1 VSAAE
6 ISSIQQVAKPIPGPG
21 ALTGDWRRFF
31 NLTWTLSVLDFRM
44 KFFGSV
50 LGYLWQLMKPIL
62 LFGVMLF
69 VFTKAVRLGTSVY
82 QYPVVLL
89 SGIVM
94 FTFFAESTG
103 SAVSSV
109 VDREGIVR
117 KIHFPR
123 LVIPLSVVL
132 TAYFNFVLNFAAVVI
147 FMLARG
153 VEVRWTWLEIIP
165 LILFLGAFSTGL
177 AMILSSLYVR
187 FRDVRPIWEVA
198 LQAIFYGSAIFYP
211 IENIPSVRLQHLIMC
226 NPLAAVVQQVRHAV
240 IDPHAPTAGQAIGGD
255 VRLLIPL
262 ALVVILAVG
271 GFWWFNRE
279 APRIAEE
286 L

>member
-1 VSAAE
+1 M
-6 ISSIQQVAKPIPGPG
+6 KPIPGPS
-21 ALTGDWRRFF
+21 ALAGSWRRFLH
-31 NLTWTLSVLDFRM
+31 LTWTLSVLDFRL
-44 KFFGSV
+44 KFFGSA
-50 LGYLWQLMKPIL
+50 LGYVWQLMKPL
-62 LFGVMLF
+62 MLFGVMLF
-69 VFTKAVRLGTSVY
+69 VFTKAVKLGHGVTE
-82 QYPVVLL
+82 YPVVLL

-103 SAVSSV
+103 AAVSSV
-109 VDREGIVR
+109 VDREALVR

-123 LVIPLSVVL
+123 LVIPLAVVL
-132 TAYFNFVLNFAAVVI
+132 TAYFNLALNYSAVVI

-153 VEVRWTWLEIIP
+153 VPVRWSWLELFP
-165 LILFLGAFSTGL
+165 LVAFLGVFAAGL
-177 AMILSSLYVR
+177 SMVLSSLFVR

-226 NPLAAVVQQVRHAV
+226 NPVAAVVQQIRHAV
-240 IDPHAPTAGQAIGGD
+240 IDPGAPTAGQAIGGD
-255 VRLLIPL
+255 VRLLIPIGL
-262 ALVVILAVG
+262 TFGLLVI

>member
-1 VSAAE
+1 VSAGA
-6 ISSIQQVAKPIPGPG
+6 IPSGIKPISGPS
-21 ALTGDWRRFF
+21 ALAGDRRRFLH
-31 NLTWTLSVLDFRM
+31 LTWTLSVLDFRL
-44 KFFGSV
+44 KFFGSA
-50 LGYLWQLMKPIL
+50 LGYLWQLMKPLL

-69 VFTKAVRLGTSVY
+69 VFTKAVKLGSGVY

-89 SGIVM
+89 TGIVM
-94 FTFFAESTG
+94 FTFFSEATAA
-103 SAVSSV
+103 AVSSV
-109 VDREGIVR
+109 VDREALVR

-132 TAYFNFVLNFAAVVI
+132 TAYFNLLLNFAAVVV
-147 FMLARG
+147 FMIARG
-153 VEVRWTWLEIIP
+153 VDPRWSWFELIP
-165 LILFLGAFSTGL
+165 LVLFLGLFATGL
-177 AMILSSLYVR
+177 AMILSSLFVR

-211 IENIPSVRLQHLIMC
+211 IENIPSVKLQHLIMC

-240 IDPHAPTAGQAIGGD
+240 IDPNAPTAGQAIGGD
-255 VRLLIPL
+255 VRLLIPIFIVV
-262 ALVVILAVG
+262 ALLAV

>member
-1 VSAAE
+1 VSAEVA
-6 ISSIQQVAKPIPGPG
+6 IPRGAKPIPGPS
-21 ALTGDWRRFF
+21 ALAGDPRRFLH
-31 NLTWTLSVLDFRM
+31 LTWTLSVLDFRL
-44 KFFGSV
+44 KFFGSA
-50 LGYLWQLMKPIL
+50 LGYLWQLMKPLL

-69 VFTKAVRLGTSVY
+69 VFTKAVKLGSGVY

-94 FTFFAESTG
+94 FTFFSESTAA
-103 SAVSSV
+103 AVSSV
-109 VDREGIVR
+109 VDREALVR

-132 TAYFNFVLNFAAVVI
+132 TAYFNLLLNFAAVVV

-153 VEVRWTWLEIIP
+153 VEIRWSWLELIP
-165 LILFLGAFSTGL
+165 LVLFLGVFATGL
-177 AMILSSLYVR
+177 SMILSSLFVR

-211 IENIPSVRLQHLIMC
+211 IENIPSVKLQHLIMC
-226 NPLAAVVQQVRHAV
+226 NPLAAVVQQIRHAV
-240 IDPHAPTAGQAIGGD
+240 IDPNAPTAGQAIGGD
-255 VRLLIPL
+255 IRLLIPIGIT
-262 ALVVILAVG
+262 VGLAVF

>member
-1 VSAAE
+1 MSAQALPGG
-6 ISSIQQVAKPIPGPG
+6 VKPITGPS
-21 ALTGDWRRFF
+21 ALAGDPRRFLH
-31 NLTWTLSVLDFRM
+31 LTWTLAVLDFRL

-50 LGYLWQLMKPIL
+50 LGYVWQLMKPLL

-69 VFTKAVRLGTSVY
+69 VFTKAVRLGGGVT

-94 FTFFAESTG
+94 FTFFAEST
-103 SAVSSV
+103 SAAVSSV
-109 VDREGIVR
+109 VDREALVR

-132 TAYFNFVLNFAAVVI
+132 TAYFNLVLNYLAVVI

-153 VEVRWTWLEIIP
+153 VAVRWSWLELIP
-165 LILFLGAFSTGL
+165 LVLFLGLFSTGL
-177 AMILSSLYVR
+177 SMILSSMFVR

-211 IENIPSVRLQHLIMC
+211 IEKIPSVKLQHLIMC
-226 NPLAAVVQQVRHAV
+226 NPLAAVVQQIRHAV
-240 IDPHAPTAGQAIGGD
+240 IDPGAPTAGQAIGGD

-262 ALVVILAVG
+262 VLVLILVGG

>member
-1 VSAAE
+1 MSAQA
-6 ISSIQQVAKPIPGPG
+6 IPAGVKPISGPS
-21 ALTGDWRRFF
+21 ALAGEPSRFLH
-31 NLTWTLSVLDFRM
+31 LTWTLAVLDFRL

-50 LGYLWQLMKPIL
+50 LGYLWQLMKPLL

-69 VFTKAVRLGTSVY
+69 VFTKAVRLGHGVA

-94 FTFFAESTG
+94 FTFFSESTAA
-103 SAVSSV
+103 AVSSV
-109 VDREGIVR
+109 VDREALVR

-123 LVIPLSVVL
+123 LVIPMSVVL
-132 TAYFNFVLNFAAVVI
+132 TAYFNLVLNYLAVMI

-153 VEVRWTWLEIIP
+153 VSVRWSWLELIP
-165 LILFLGAFSTGL
+165 LVLFLGLFATGL
-177 AMILSSLYVR
+177 SMILSSLFVR

-211 IENIPSVRLQHLIMC
+211 IEKIPSVTLQHLIMC
-226 NPLAAVVQQVRHAV
+226 NPLAAVVQQIRHAV
-240 IDPHAPTAGQAIGGD
+240 IDPSAPTAGQAIGGD

-262 ALVVILAVG
+262 ALVLILVVL

>member
-1 VSAAE
+1 MTAGAVPTE
-6 ISSIQQVAKPIPGPG
+6 LKPIGGPS
-21 ALTGDWRRFF
+21 ALAGEPRRFF
-31 NLTWTLSVLDFRM
+31 HLAWTLAVLDFRL

-50 LGYLWQLMKPIL
+50 LGYLWQLMKPLL

-69 VFTKAVRLGTSVY
+69 VFTRAVRLGGGVT

-94 FTFFAESTG
+94 FTFFSESTG
-103 SAVSSV
+103 AAVSSV
-109 VDREGIVR
+109 VDREALVR

-123 LVIPLSVVL
+123 LVIPLAVVL
-132 TAYFNFVLNFAAVVI
+132 TAYFNLALNYLAVI
-147 FMLARG
+147 TFMLARG
-153 VEVRWTWLEIIP
+153 VGIRWSWLELFP
-165 LILFLGAFSTGL
+165 LVAFLGLFATGL
-177 AMILSSLYVR
+177 AMILSSLFVR

-211 IENIPSVRLQHLIMC
+211 VEKIPSVRLQHLVMC
-226 NPLAAVVQQVRHAV
+226 NPLAAVVQQIRHAV

-255 VRLLIPL
+255 LRLLIPL
-262 ALVVILAVG
+262 GLVLILLVV